1 MKSSEIRKS
10 FLEFFLKKQHTIVPS
25 APIVVKDDPTLMF
38 TNAGMNQFKDIFLGN
53 EPAKS
58 SRVAD
63 SQKCLRVS
71 GKHNDLEEVGYDTY
85 HHTMFE
91 MLGNWS
97 FGDYFKKEAIEFAW
111 EFLTDVVKID
121 KSRLYITVFGGDE
134 QDGLKMDQEAFN
146 FWKSHTEE
154 SRILL
159 GSKKDNFWEMGDA
172 GPCGPCSEIHVDIRD
187 DHERL
192 AKDGSSLINQ
202 DHPEVIEIWNLV
214 FIEFNRLAD
223 SSLKKLPAQHVD
235 TGMGFERLAM
245 VLQGKK
251 SNYDTDIFQPLIQE
265 IAKVTNNTYGY
276 DGKKDIAMRVI
287 ADHLRAVSFT
297 IADGQL
303 PSNTGAGYVIRRILR
318 RAVRYGF
325 TFLSIEEP
333 FVYKLLPVL
342 VAQMSETFPEIKQ
355 QKELVAKVIFE
366 EEQAFLRTLSQGI
379 KRFETYVTHHN
390 NIKTVD
396 GVFAFELFDTYG
408 FPVDLT
414 KILAREKEMD
424 VDMHGF
430 QKQLEEQK
438 SRSRNAAAVAAGD
451 WVIVNESN
459 QPTKFL
465 GYTHL
470 VTEAQIIKYREV
482 ESKKKKHFE
491 IVLDQ
496 TPFYAE
502 SGGQVGDVGVL
513 VSDYER
519 IEIINTIKENNLII
533 HLSEQLPE
541 KPELVFTA
549 QVNSA
554 KRLQTANNHSATH
567 LMHAALRKVLG
578 IHVEQKGSLVDP
590 YRLRFDFSHFSK
602 MTKNEIRMVEQI
614 VNEQIRANIPNE
626 TLESV
631 PIDEAKQM
639 GAMALF
645 GEKYGDKVRVISF
658 DRDYSVELCGG
669 THVQSTGQIGLFK
682 VVSEGAIAAGVRRI
696 EAITGSIAE
705 QFINDQQDQLEQIKE
720 IVKSTGDIV
729 KGVAQIDQQLT
740 KYRKEIED
748 LHLAKANS
756 DANQLMNKARVFDDV
771 KLVSEKLENI
781 DMEQLKKI
789 ASALRQKDDNLVVVL
804 GSVSQGKPALCVMIT
819 EKLLNE
825 KLWNASTLVREAA
838 KHIQGGGGGQPTLAT
853 AGGKNP
859 DGIEAALNHV
869 VKQLGY

>member
-1 MKSSEIRKS
+1 M
-10 FLEFFLKKQHTIVPS
+10 
-25 APIVVKDDPTLMF
+25 
-38 TNAGMNQFKDIFLGN
+38 
-53 EPAKS
+53 
-58 SRVAD
+58 
-63 SQKCLRVS
+63 
-71 GKHNDLEEVGYDTY
+71 
-85 HHTMFE
+85 
-91 MLGNWS
+91 
-97 FGDYFKKEAIEFAW
+97 
-111 EFLTDVVKID
+111 
-121 KSRLYITVFGGDE
+121 
-134 QDGLKMDQEAFN
+134 
-146 FWKSHTEE
+146 
-154 SRILL
+154 
-159 GSKKDNFWEMGDA
+159 
-172 GPCGPCSEIHVDIRD
+172 
-187 DHERL
+187 
-192 AKDGSSLINQ
+192 
-202 DHPEVIEIWNLV
+202 EIWNLV
-214 FIEFNRLAD
+214 FIQFNRKQD
-223 SSLKKLPAQHVD
+223 GSLVTLPAQHVD

>member
-1 MKSSEIRKS
+1 
-10 FLEFFLKKQHTIVPS
+10 
-25 APIVVKDDPTLMF
+25 
-38 TNAGMNQFKDIFLGN
+38 
-53 EPAKS
+53 
-58 SRVAD
+58 
-63 SQKCLRVS
+63 
-71 GKHNDLEEVGYDTY
+71 
-85 HHTMFE
+85 
-91 MLGNWS
+91 
-97 FGDYFKKEAIEFAW
+97 
-111 EFLTDVVKID
+111 
-121 KSRLYITVFGGDE
+121 
-134 QDGLKMDQEAFN
+134 
-146 FWKSHTEE
+146 
-154 SRILL
+154 
-159 GSKKDNFWEMGDA
+159 
-172 GPCGPCSEIHVDIRD
+172 
-187 DHERL
+187 
-192 AKDGSSLINQ
+192 
-202 DHPEVIEIWNLV
+202 
-214 FIEFNRLAD
+214 
-223 SSLKKLPAQHVD
+223 
-235 TGMGFERLAM
+235 
-245 VLQGKK
+245 
-251 SNYDTDIFQPLIQE
+251 
-265 IAKVTNNTYGY
+265 
-276 DGKKDIAMRVI
+276 
-287 ADHLRAVSFT
+287 
-297 IADGQL
+297 
-303 PSNTGAGYVIRRILR
+303 
-318 RAVRYGF
+318 
-325 TFLSIEEP
+325 
-333 FVYKLLPVL
+333 
-342 VAQMSETFPEIKQ
+342 MSETFPEIKQ